1 MFLGPP
7 SDPLP
12 CPFSV
17 FISTGLSGLV
27 EPLTTRLPQ
36 HERTFFNELSFALPS
51 DFRAPCRCLFS
62 SHYIDCTGPSHRPR
76 GFSAAPLFTHKNSH
90 AISVITR
97 APTLQSS
104 RNAPCQIN
112 NEQND
117 SSSHCQRRP
126 LWSGEIT
133 HCPPSQALFAE
144 CFFLA
149 PAASTPSSVLR
160 NVPCAALMV
169 PFPDFFQCVCDRA
182 VARQSTQTNETW
194 RRVRIRRFRPQ
205 RARRPFACRTAPLS
219 TRSRVRQRLQSNIAP
234 T

>member
-1 MFLGPP
+1 MFLGGPRRTR
-7 SDPLP
+7 
-12 CPFSV
+12 CPAPFLFSSV
-17 FISTGLSGLV
+17 SFQLAFPRLV

-36 HERTFFNELSFALPS
+36 QDANLLQRTQFCTTERLPRPLSLPLLFHVS
-51 DFRAPCRCLFS
+51 LTAPVPR
-62 SHYIDCTGPSHRPR
+62 IRPR

-117 SSSHCQRRP
+117 SSSHCQRLP

-149 PAASTPSSVLR
+149 PAASPLLCSEERSL
-160 NVPCAALMV
+160 CS
-169 PFPDFFQCVCDRA
+169 PDGP
-182 VARQSTQTNETW
+182 
-194 RRVRIRRFRPQ
+194 IP
-205 RARRPFACRTAPLS
+205 
-219 TRSRVRQRLQSNIAP
+219 
-234 T
+234 